1 MITGETYAEKIKR
14 SRNALPMTRSEFT
27 SKLGVS
33 PVTVCRR
40 ETEKIEPSINVKKPF
55 RDFCARNELSFDE
68 KMTKTREEIARNMRS
83 NKSKDTKP
91 ELLLRKE
98 LWKRGLRYR
107 KNYKKLIGKPDIVFP
122 KRKIAIFVDGKMWHG
137 YDWEQK
143 KNDFKSNR
151 DFWIPKIE
159 ENIARDKFVTQRL
172 KSDGWIVLRFWDFD
186 IKKQLSD
193 CADKIERAYK
203 DKIPDVNG
211 DQNV

>member
-1 MITGETYAEKIKR
+1 
-14 SRNALPMTRSEFT
+14 
-27 SKLGVS
+27 
-33 PVTVCRR
+33 
-40 ETEKIEPSINVKKPF
+40 
-55 RDFCARNELSFDE
+55 
-68 KMTKTREEIARNMRS
+68 MRS

-137 YDWEQK
+137 YDWEHQ

-193 CADKIERAYK
+193 CADKIESAYK